1 MAAGGAA
8 TGVPATASRE
18 EVARQL
24 LAAGASVLVCAPE
37 LAGTARSA
45 ADDAGV
51 REVVALGEAAAA
63 TPLAAL
69 LGHGAAATVATA
81 PGAVALLPF
90 SSGTTGLPK
99 PVMLTHANLVTAA
112 RQTGSVLRLSPSDVL
127 LAAAPFAHVTGFSVV
142 LAAGLAAGATVVTMD
157 RFAPG
162 PFAELLERRR
172 VSVLVGAP
180 PMMAVLAGHPA
191 LDGRDLS
198 ALRLIAS
205 GGAPLGEACRAR
217 VAARFPRAVVG
228 QGYGLTET
236 TGGVAFPDGVTGTVP
251 GSAGRVG
258 PSTEVIAGDPVTG
271 ASLGPGAE
279 GELHVRGPQVM
290 AGYRDRPDATA
301 AAFAPGGWLRT
312 GDLGR
317 VDADG
322 NVFVVDRLK
331 ELIKVDALQ
340 VAPAELEAL
349 LAEHPAVA
357 DAAVV
362 PRADARHGQV
372 PVAFVVPAGP
382 LDDDALLAWA
392 AARVA
397 PYKRPR
403 AVHRVDAIP
412 RTPGG
417 KILRRELAV
426 RLAG

>member
-1 MAAGGAA
+1 
-8 TGVPATASRE
+8 
-18 EVARQL
+18 
-24 LAAGASVLVCAPE
+24 
-37 LAGTARSA
+37 
-45 ADDAGV
+45 
-51 REVVALGEAAAA
+51 
-63 TPLAAL
+63 
-69 LGHGAAATVATA
+69 
-81 PGAVALLPF
+81 
-90 SSGTTGLPK
+90 
-99 PVMLTHANLVTAA
+99 
-112 RQTGSVLRLSPSDVL
+112 
-127 LAAAPFAHVTGFSVV
+127 
-142 LAAGLAAGATVVTMD
+142 
-157 RFAPG
+157 
-162 PFAELLERRR
+162 
-172 VSVLVGAP
+172 
-180 PMMAVLAGHPA
+180 
-191 LDGRDLS
+191 
-198 ALRLIAS
+198 
-205 GGAPLGEACRAR
+205 
-217 VAARFPRAVVG
+217 VVG
-228 QGYGLTET
+228 QGYRLTET
-236 TGGVAFPDGVTGTVP
+236 TAGVAFPDGVTATVP

-258 PSTEVIAGDPVTG
+258 PNTEVIAADPVTG
-271 ASLGPGAE
+271 ASLGTGAE

-290 AGYRDRPDATA
+290 AGCRDRPDATA

-317 VDADG
+317 VDAEG

-372 PVAFVVPAGP
+372 PVAVVVPAGP

-397 PYKRPR
+397 AYERPR